1 MEGISE
7 SDLPLPYYSIQKP
20 NINRISTIN
29 SIIMRAFVLLP
40 LFEVQSRLPIIDLQA
55 PADQESKQGIFRN
68 TDVRK
73 YVAMSKRLLGDH
85 WTLPVV

>member
-55 PADQESKQGIFRN
+55 PADQESKQEIFRN

-85 WTLPVV
+85 RTLPVV